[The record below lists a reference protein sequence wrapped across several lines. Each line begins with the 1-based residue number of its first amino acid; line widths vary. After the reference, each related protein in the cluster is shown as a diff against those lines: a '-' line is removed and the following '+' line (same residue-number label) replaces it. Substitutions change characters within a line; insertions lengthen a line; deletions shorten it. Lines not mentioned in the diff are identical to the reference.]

1 MCGRYSFAPSLKQK
15 AKQLDDLNHPVEW
28 KIRYN
33 IAPTQ
38 SAYVIAN
45 DNPRQIQE
53 MNWGLVPF
61 WSKDGKNGGKMINAR
76 SETIF
81 EKSAFRKI
89 ILTRRCLVPADSF
102 YEWRKDPDGRKLPYR
117 IFPESGDLIFMAAI
131 WDRWSTG
138 AGSQNTFSIIT
149 TDANED
155 VASLHD
161 RMPLILTT
169 KEARDK
175 WLSDLLTEELE
186 GLLQPPPEGLLKMY
200 RVSERVNSPKHDGP
214 DLQEEVNDAP
224 RLF

>member
-1 MCGRYSFAPSLKQK
+1 MCGRYSFAPSIKQK
-15 AKQLDDLNHPVEW
+15 KQQLDDFHHPVEW

-33 IAPTQ
+33 LAPTQ

-45 DNPRQIQE
+45 DDPTTVQE

-61 WSKDGKNGGKMINAR
+61 WSKDGKEGGKMINAR

-81 EKSAFRKI
+81 EKPAFRKI

-117 IFPESGDLIFMAAI
+117 IFLENGDLLFMAGI
-131 WDRWSTG
+131 WDRWRTEDT
-138 AGSQNTFSIIT
+138 AKNTFSIIT

-155 VASLHD
+155 VSPLHD

-169 KEARDK
+169 KEAREK
-175 WLSDLLTEELE
+175 WLSDAPKEELE
-186 GLLQPPPEGLLKMY
+186 DMLRPLPDGSLHMY
-200 RVSERVNSPKHDGP
+200 RVSERVNGTRYDGP
-214 DLQEEVNDAP
+214 DLQEEVQDDP